1 MGMLS
6 RMSTI
11 VKSKMNRIL
20 DQAEDPRE
28 TLDYSYEKQLEMLRN
43 VKRGVV
49 EMVTAKRRIQQ
60 QATVVRENIAKLDSQ
75 ARQALEAEREDLAR
89 LALQRKQASMIELQG
104 LDDQIEGMEQEQ
116 EKLTVAE
123 RRLQAKVEAFKS
135 KKEVIKA
142 QYTAAQAQVRIGAAL
157 SGVSEEMGDISLAVG
172 AGREQDRPDAR
183 PRRRH
188 RRTGH
193 HRRVGRFHR
202 GRQGRHQPGAGET
215 HIGAERGER
224 TGRSQ
229 VQRVLEK
236 RPVAHP
242 LASREL
248 VMIVRIATEGQ
259 FNLPGAYIDPLNDI
273 DNELVEAVEAGD
285 RAGFSELMGRML
297 ALVREHG
304 TPVPVDELVESDLM
318 LPAADLTLEEAQVLF
333 VGEGILPG

>member
-123 RRLQAKVEAFKS
+123 RRLQAKVEAFKT

-157 SGVSEEMGDISLAVG
+157 SGVSEEMGDISLAVERAENKTDQMRARAG
-172 AGREQDRPDAR
+172 AIDELATIGVLDDF
-183 PRRRH
+183 
-188 RRTGH
+188 TG
-193 HRRVGRFHR
+193 
-202 GRQGRHQPGAGET
+202 GAKDD
-215 HIGAERGER
+215 I
-224 TGRSQ
+224 
-229 VQRVLEK
+229 
-236 RPVAHP
+236 
-242 LASREL
+242 SREL
-248 VMIVRIATEGQ
+248 DKLTSEQ
-259 FNLPGAYIDPLNDI
+259 N
-273 DNELVEAVEAGD
+273 VE
-285 RAGFSELMGRML
+285 SELA
-297 ALVREHG
+297 ALKSSASSKNG
-304 TPVPVDELVESDLM
+304 
-318 LPAADLTLEEAQVLF
+318 Q
-333 VGEGILPG
+333 

>member
-157 SGVSEEMGDISLAVG
+157 SGVSEEMGDISLAVERAENKTDQMRARAG
-172 AGREQDRPDAR
+172 AIDELATIGVLDDF
-183 PRRRH
+183 
-188 RRTGH
+188 TG
-193 HRRVGRFHR
+193 
-202 GRQGRHQPGAGET
+202 GAKDD
-215 HIGAERGER
+215 I
-224 TGRSQ
+224 
-229 VQRVLEK
+229 
-236 RPVAHP
+236 
-242 LASREL
+242 SREL
-248 VMIVRIATEGQ
+248 EKLTSEQ
-259 FNLPGAYIDPLNDI
+259 N
-273 DNELVEAVEAGD
+273 VE
-285 RAGFSELMGRML
+285 SELA
-297 ALVREHG
+297 ALKSG
-304 TPVPVDELVESDLM
+304 ASSKNG
-318 LPAADLTLEEAQVLF
+318 Q
-333 VGEGILPG
+333 

>member
-1 MGMLS
+1 
-6 RMSTI
+6 MSTI

-75 ARQALEAEREDLAR
+75 ARQALEADREDLAR

-123 RRLQAKVEAFKS
+123 RRLQAKVEAFKT

-157 SGVSEEMGDISLAVG
+157 SGVSEEMGDISLAVERAENKTDQMRARAG
-172 AGREQDRPDAR
+172 AIDELATIGVLDDF
-183 PRRRH
+183 
-188 RRTGH
+188 TG
-193 HRRVGRFHR
+193 
-202 GRQGRHQPGAGET
+202 GAKDD
-215 HIGAERGER
+215 I
-224 TGRSQ
+224 
-229 VQRVLEK
+229 
-236 RPVAHP
+236 
-242 LASREL
+242 SREL
-248 VMIVRIATEGQ
+248 DKLTSEQ
-259 FNLPGAYIDPLNDI
+259 N
-273 DNELVEAVEAGD
+273 VE
-285 RAGFSELMGRML
+285 SELA
-297 ALVREHG
+297 ALKSG
-304 TPVPVDELVESDLM
+304 ASSKN
-318 LPAADLTLEEAQVLF
+318 
-333 VGEGILPG
+333 G